1 MVASCG
7 AATRGCATTGSPKSS
22 EVQTGAEL
30 PAIPEAGFTL
40 TDHARSADVHRLRAP
55 EVVLGISLAIKRL
68 TDHIRFGQYTAT
80 LLVQGGLADQDDGVL
95 GSVAFEADV
104 NGPTS
109 ESPEPQPRWMLAPAM
124 GGLALARCRRGR
136 KS

>member
-1 MVASCG
+1 
-7 AATRGCATTGSPKSS
+7 
-22 EVQTGAEL
+22 
-30 PAIPEAGFTL
+30 
-40 TDHARSADVHRLRAP
+40 VHRLRAP

-124 GGLALARCRRGR
+124 GGLALARCGRGR